1 MRQELSK
8 TLLVLT
14 FISASRL
21 PGLAQADVST
31 ATVKGTV
38 TDSQGAVVP
47 NATVTIKDLDQG
59 ATRAAITDASGEFQ
73 IRLLRPGNHQ
83 VTVDAI
89 GFAQYVIKEAQLTV
103 GQTTTFDIK
112 LEVAGVKTAVVVIS
126 ATPLI
131 ETERTQ
137 QANTIESRQV
147 ENLPNAGRTFQSY
160 VYTLPGVSN
169 SNAPRV
175 QLAGRITG
183 FNTSGFSIG
192 GSNGRNNLVTVDG
205 GENEYGSGN
214 VRFDITP
221 EAIQEFQVNRNS
233 FSAEFGFTAGTAINV
248 VTKSGT
254 NHFHGSGYIF
264 YRSQETSARDSFD
277 FNSSGKKAFDQQ
289 VFPGFTLG
297 GPVAKNKLFFFTNY
311 EHQKNDTARFRNY
324 TTSAQLQPN
333 AAQAALLAQ
342 LDASPDANVRRI
354 SANLNTALTT
364 NATTYPAIFKF
375 LQASEGTF
383 TGLARLNTWN
393 TRMDY
398 QASQRDSISGRFTQ
412 TRNFTNDYGVNPL
425 TSPSNSNSLAVRD
438 YSTVITWTHTF
449 GGHLANQARGQFS
462 PHNSS
467 VTAPPEPAMT
477 GLIVSG
483 LGNFGRT
490 FGAPYIVSQN
500 RYQFED
506 NLTFLRGNH
515 TFKFGASYRPV
526 SYDFRNDL
534 WFAGEY
540 QFQSSALYLVTQA
553 VPAADRAAFV
563 AAAGAT
569 VPQLTPLQNLNLNQP
584 LIYRQGFHNPTWLGT
599 GHYLGGFAQDT
610 WKIHPRLT
618 LDIGG
623 RIDWD
628 GEPQPVP
635 RHAYFSPRFGF
646 SWDVAGDHKTVLRGG
661 GGIFYSPIYVQIPGY
676 TSVLNGS
683 GKYINQIV
691 RTGNA
696 GLPTA
701 FNASAAGVY
710 QAGALGNAAASIS
723 AGTYPFGVLTEP
735 QINALGIATAAGA
748 TGRVLFDLN
757 PDYKNNYTIQA
768 NLGLQ
773 RQIAADLS
781 LEVAYQMYHG
791 LHIQQPVG
799 LNYCEAGTPGCPATA
814 ANLTALSQRDARLG
828 PLYRIC
834 GTDTS
839 CGRVNDAGI
848 TQFTDYQSRGMSIYH
863 GMTVSLTRR
872 FSNHVSFQ
880 ANYTF
885 SKAIDDNT
893 DFNSA
898 FAPPFPSRLFTERS
912 LSTFDIRHNFVVS
925 GVLQSPFRAGA
936 GEHFLS
942 RAFAD
947 MSLSPSIFIRS
958 GIPFTIRT
966 GTDINGDSRG
976 GTDRLFSIGRNTGIG
991 PNYRSVN
998 LRLSKS
1004 FRLKKDSPLRLEFS
1018 ADAANLFNRTNFA
1031 AVNELDPVTVSA
1043 TGVLTFPSALS
1054 TADYTAGTARLTGQR
1069 DRDFRKSD
1077 PLSFTSAFNPRQILW
1092 GLKFA
1097 F

>member
-1 MRQELSK
+1 
-8 TLLVLT
+8 V
-14 FISASRL
+14 
-21 PGLAQADVST
+21 
-31 ATVKGTV
+31 
-38 TDSQGAVVP
+38 
-47 NATVTIKDLDQG
+47 
-59 ATRAAITDASGEFQ
+59 
-73 IRLLRPGNHQ
+73 
-83 VTVDAI
+83 
-89 GFAQYVIKEAQLTV
+89 
-103 GQTTTFDIK
+103 
-112 LEVAGVKTAVVVIS
+112 
-126 ATPLI
+126 
-131 ETERTQ
+131 
-137 QANTIESRQV
+137 
-147 ENLPNAGRTFQSY
+147 
-160 VYTLPGVSN
+160 
-169 SNAPRV
+169 
-175 QLAGRITG
+175 
-183 FNTSGFSIG
+183 
-192 GSNGRNNLVTVDG
+192 
-205 GENEYGSGN
+205 
-214 VRFDITP
+214 
-221 EAIQEFQVNRNS
+221 
-233 FSAEFGFTAGTAINV
+233 
-248 VTKSGT
+248 
-254 NHFHGSGYIF
+254 
-264 YRSQETSARDSFD
+264 
-277 FNSSGKKAFDQQ
+277 
-289 VFPGFTLG
+289 
-297 GPVAKNKLFFFTNY
+297 
-311 EHQKNDTARFRNY
+311 
-324 TTSAQLQPN
+324 
-333 AAQAALLAQ
+333 
-342 LDASPDANVRRI
+342 
-354 SANLNTALTT
+354 
-364 NATTYPAIFKF
+364 
-375 LQASEGTF
+375 
-383 TGLARLNTWN
+383 
-393 TRMDY
+393 DY
-398 QASQRDSISGRFTQ
+398 QASQRDSISGRFTL

-425 TSPSNSNSLAVRD
+425 TSPSNSNSLAYRD

-449 GGHLANQARGQFS
+449 GSHLANQARGQFS
-462 PHNSS
+462 PDNSS
-467 VTAPPEPAMT
+467 VTAAPEPAAT

-483 LGNFGRT
+483 LGNFGRA

-506 NLTFLRGNH
+506 NLTWLRGNH
-515 TFKFGASYRPV
+515 TFKFGVSYRPV

-540 QFQSSALYLVTQA
+540 QFQSSALYVVTQA

-563 AAAGAT
+563 AAAGASI
-569 VPQLTPLQNLNLNQP
+569 PQLTPLQNLNLNQP
-584 LIYRQGFHNPTWLGT
+584 LIYRQGFNNPTWLGT
-599 GHYLGGFAQDT
+599 GHYLGGFVQDT

-646 SWDVAGDHKTVLRGG
+646 SWDVTGDHKTVLRGG
-661 GGIFYSPIYVQIPGY
+661 SGIFYSPIYVQIPGY

-696 GLPTA
+696 GLPTV

-710 QAGALGNAAASIS
+710 QAGVLGNAAASIR
-723 AGTYPFGVLTEP
+723 AGTYPFGVLTDA
-735 QINALGIATAAGA
+735 QINALGISTAAGA
-748 TGRVLFDLN
+748 SGRVLFDLN
-757 PDYKNNYTIQA
+757 PDYKNNYAIQA

-773 RQIAADLS
+773 RQISADLS

-828 PLYRIC
+828 PLYRAC

-848 TQFTDYQSRGMSIYH
+848 TQFTDYQSRGSSIYH

-925 GVLQSPFRAGA
+925 GVFQSPFRAGA

-966 GTDINGDSRG
+966 GTDINGDTRG

-1031 AVNELDPVTVSA
+1031 AVNEIDPVTVSA

-1092 GLKFA
+1092 GLRFV